1 MPTAPAEHDPSAT
14 SNIYAFGATSFLN
27 DTATEMAYWVLPA
40 FLVSLGAGPAQLG
53 LIEGVAESVASF
65 AKLFSGY
72 LTDRIDRRK
81 PLVVAGYFVANA
93 VKPLLALATSWWHIL
108 LIRFSDRLAKG
119 VRGAP
124 RDVMVAE
131 SVPKGRLGAA
141 YGLIQSMDSAGAI
154 AGPLLAFALLARYG
168 MRTVFWAA
176 AVPGALC
183 VLVALFGIREKQA
196 VIPNR
201 AEGPVRDPTSARRL
215 NGSRRDRVMRRSQ
228 TASGAELSEP
238 SLANDRGPATNDLQF
253 AKVGTPQPALAP
265 LNLTA
270 PLGGANLP
278 RAFYFVLFAVT
289 LFSLGNSSDMFLV
302 MRAQSAGIPV
312 ALAPLLGLVFNLTYT
327 LGSWPAGWLSDHF
340 SRRVSSR
347 RVPPQPGSA
356 PPGSSRQGSSRRWI
370 AAIGYLIFAA
380 VYFVFGR
387 SSSAF
392 AIWSAMAVYGFYYAL
407 TQPVLKA
414 LVVEVVDDEV
424 RGRALGIYFFVT
436 SVATLAASLITGEL
450 WKHYGAAV
458 PFFLSAGLA
467 VASAA
472 LLVTSRA
479 SDKLPCPDLPFRQA
493 QG

>member
-1 MPTAPAEHDPSAT
+1 MPAPPAERDPSAAR
-14 SNIYAFGATSFLN
+14 NIYAFGITSFLN

-40 FLVSLGAGPAQLG
+40 FLASLGAGPAQLG

-65 AKLFSGY
+65 AKLLSGY

-81 PLVVAGYFVANA
+81 PLVVAGYFAANA

-108 LIRFSDRLAKG
+108 LIRFTDRLAKG

-154 AGPLLAFALLARYG
+154 AGPLIAFALLARYG

-183 VLVALFGIREKQA
+183 VLVAVFGIREK
-196 VIPNR
+196 
-201 AEGPVRDPTSARRL
+201 
-215 NGSRRDRVMRRSQ
+215 RRSQ
-228 TASGAELSEP
+228 TVNGAELQPGRGSTVQLTSEP
-238 SLANDRGPATNDLQF
+238 LNTTSPSGA
-253 AKVGTPQPALAP
+253 AK
-265 LNLTA
+265 
-270 PLGGANLP
+270 LP

-327 LGSWPAGWLSDHF
+327 LGSWPAGWLSDRF
-340 SRRVSSR
+340 SRRGFSQRSPSGR
-347 RVPPQPGSA
+347 
-356 PPGSSRQGSSRRWI
+356 GSSRSGSSRTWI
-370 AAIGYLIFAA
+370 AAAGYLIFAG

-387 SSSAF
+387 APSAL
-392 AIWSAMAVYGFYYAL
+392 AIWIAMAIYGLYYAL

-414 LVVEVVDDEV
+414 LVVEAVGEDV
-424 RGRALGIYFFVT
+424 RGRALGVYFFAT

-450 WKHYGAAV
+450 WKHYGASV
-458 PFFLSAGLA
+458 PFFCSAVLA
-467 VASAA
+467 AVSAT
-472 LLVTSRA
+472 LLVIKPP
-479 SDKLPCPDLPFRQA
+479 SD
-493 QG
+493 

>member
-1 MPTAPAEHDPSAT
+1 MPAPPVERDPSPAR
-14 SNIYAFGATSFLN
+14 NIYAFGFTSFLN

-93 VKPLLALATSWWHIL
+93 VKPLLALATSWWHIF
-108 LIRFSDRLAKG
+108 LIRFTDRLAKG

-154 AGPLLAFALLARYG
+154 AGPLIAFVLLARHG

-196 VIPNR
+196 HVIPNR
-201 AEGPVRDPTSARRL
+201 AEGPVKDPTSALNL
-215 NGSRRDRVMRRSQ
+215 NGSRRDRVMRRSW
-228 TASGAELSEP
+228 TASSGAV
-238 SLANDRGPATNDLQF
+238 
-253 AKVGTPQPALAP
+253 K
-265 LNLTA
+265 
-270 PLGGANLP
+270 LP

-302 MRAQSAGIPV
+302 MRAQNAGIAV
-312 ALAPLLGLVFNLTYT
+312 TLAPLLGLVFNLTYT
-327 LGSWPAGWLSDHF
+327 LGSWPAGWLSDRF
-340 SRRVSSR
+340 SRKR
-347 RVPPQPGSA
+347 
-356 PPGSSRQGSSRRWI
+356 I
-370 AAIGYLIFAA
+370 AAAGYLIFAA
-380 VYFVFGR
+380 VYFVVGR
-387 SSSAF
+387 APSAL
-392 AIWSAMAVYGFYYAL
+392 AIWIAMAVYGFYYAL

-414 LVVEVVDDEV
+414 LVVESVGDDV
-424 RGRALGIYFFVT
+424 RGRALGIYFFTT

-450 WKHYGAAV
+450 WKHYGAGV
-458 PFFLSAGLA
+458 PFFFSAVLA
-467 VASAA
+467 TISAT
-472 LLVTSRA
+472 LLVT
-479 SDKLPCPDLPFRQA
+479 KLAPD
-493 QG
+493 

>member
-1 MPTAPAEHDPSAT
+1 MPVPPAERDPSPT
-14 SNIYAFGATSFLN
+14 RNIYVFGITSFLN

-93 VKPLLALATSWWHIL
+93 VKPLLAVATSWWHIF
-108 LIRFSDRLAKG
+108 LIRFGDRLAKG

-154 AGPLLAFALLARYG
+154 AGPLIAFVLLARHG

-183 VLVALFGIREKQA
+183 VLVALFGIREK
-196 VIPNR
+196 
-201 AEGPVRDPTSARRL
+201 L
-215 NGSRRDRVMRRSQ
+215 RSQ
-228 TASGAELSEP
+228 TSNSAEL
-238 SLANDRGPATNDLQF
+238 
-253 AKVGTPQPALAP
+253 QPAKIDTAQPDSAP
-265 LNLTA
+265 LNA
-270 PLGGANLP
+270 IASLGAAKLP

-327 LGSWPAGWLSDHF
+327 LGSWPAGWFSDHF
-340 SRRVSSR
+340 SRR
-347 RVPPQPGSA
+347 
-356 PPGSSRQGSSRRWI
+356 WI
-370 AAIGYLIFAA
+370 AAAGYLIFTA

-387 SSSAF
+387 APSAT
-392 AIWSAMAVYGFYYAL
+392 AIWIAMAVYGFYYAL

-414 LVVEVVDDEV
+414 LVVEAVGDDV
-424 RGRALGIYFFVT
+424 RGRALGVYFFVT
-436 SVATLAASLITGEL
+436 SVATLGASLITGEL
-450 WKHYGAAV
+450 WKYYGASV
-458 PFFLSAGLA
+458 PFFFSAVLA
-467 VASAA
+467 TMSAT
-472 LLVTSRA
+472 LLVMKLA
-479 SDKLPCPDLPFRQA
+479 SD
-493 QG
+493 

>member
-1 MPTAPAEHDPSAT
+1 MPAALPAEREPSAAR
-14 SNIYAFGATSFLN
+14 NIYAFGFTSFLN

-81 PLVVAGYFVANA
+81 PLVVAGYFAANA

-108 LIRFSDRLAKG
+108 LIRFTDRLAKG
-119 VRGAP
+119 VRGTP

-154 AGPLLAFALLARYG
+154 AGPLIAFTLLARYG

-176 AVPGALC
+176 AIPGALC
-183 VLVALFGIREKQA
+183 VLVALFGIREK
-196 VIPNR
+196 
-201 AEGPVRDPTSARRL
+201 
-215 NGSRRDRVMRRSQ
+215 RSQ
-228 TASGAELSEP
+228 AANGAEL
-238 SLANDRGPATNDLQF
+238 
-253 AKVGTPQPALAP
+253 QPAQVSTVQLAAER
-265 LNLTA
+265 LNATA
-270 PLGGANLP
+270 PSGSVKLP
-278 RAFYFVLFAVT
+278 AAFYFVLFAVT

-302 MRAQSAGIPV
+302 MRAQNAGIPV

-327 LGSWPAGWLSDHF
+327 LGSWPAGWFSDHLSRRGF
-340 SRRVSSR
+340 SRH
-347 RVPPQPGSA
+347 
-356 PPGSSRQGSSRRWI
+356 GSSRRWI
-370 AAIGYLIFAA
+370 AATGYLTFAG

-387 SSSAF
+387 APSAL
-392 AIWSAMAVYGFYYAL
+392 AIWIAMAVYGFYYAL

-414 LVVEVVDDEV
+414 LVIEAVGDEV
-424 RGRALGIYFFVT
+424 RGRVLGVYFFVT

-450 WKHYGAAV
+450 WKHYGAGV
-458 PFFLSAGLA
+458 PFFVSAGLA
-467 VASAA
+467 LASAA
-472 LLVTSRA
+472 LLLMNRA
-479 SDKLPCPDLPFRQA
+479 SD
-493 QG
+493 